1 MKVAPKNRQDRQFT
15 IEIICDAFS
24 LKRDA
29 YYKYQKRFVIKKQLE
44 QKVVE
49 LVKKSRRTLT
59 REGTRKL
66 MKSLKDEFHKN
77 NLKIGRDQLFR
88 ILRESLIIL

>member
-1 MKVAPKNRQDRQFT
+1 MKVAPKNRQEREFSVET
-15 IEIICDAFS
+15 ICDAFS

-29 YYKYQKRFVIKKQLE
+29 YYKYQKRFVIKKQIE

-49 LVKKSRRTLT
+49 LVKKSRRVLT

-66 MKSLKDEFHKN
+66 MKSLKDDFYKIKN
-77 NLKIGRDQLFR
+77 T
-88 ILRESLIIL
+88 SV